1 MTDTILERDLL
12 PNCSVA
18 AVLERVGQGMEWRS
32 FLDHALKDSLMT
44 WSFDIGTDAAVVGHP
59 TSLAPLDKHIST
71 HARNSYKLTDAVRVS
86 RQPLTVSGH
95 ASGKIKKQTS
105 SVDQYAFITIRAEP
119 NPKSHTIQL
128 TIPRSVEI
136 PHELHCPGLPE
147 AILDG
152 VCLASF
158 GQDPARPI
166 VGFQVTVV
174 DGKWHPVDSYS
185 GVFKRATCMAMSE
198 ILLEQRITQ

>member
-1 MTDTILERDLL
+1 MTG
-12 PNCSVA
+12 
-18 AVLERVGQGMEWRS
+18 AVPVC
-32 FLDHALKDSLMT
+32 
-44 WSFDIGTDAAVVGHP
+44 
-59 TSLAPLDKHIST
+59 
-71 HARNSYKLTDAVRVS
+71 

-95 ASGKIKKQTS
+95 ASGKIRKQS
-105 SVDQYAFITIRAEP
+105 SSADQYAFITIRAEP

-128 TIPRSVEI
+128 TIPRSYEI
-136 PHELHCPGLPE
+136 PPELHCAGLPE

-174 DGKWHPVDSYS
+174 EGKWHPVDSYS
-185 GVFKRATCMAMSE
+185 GVFKRATCIAMSE
-198 ILLEQRITQ
+198 IIREQPATQ